1 MTGQQNYLMLLS
13 LYGYFLLAWKA
24 HFVTS
29 SASFILAA
37 PEKKGMLG
45 TVTIR
50 SGEDDSEDD
59 DSEEDDLE
67 EDDLEDSSWNPL
79 TRS

>member
-1 MTGQQNYLMLLS
+1 
-13 LYGYFLLAWKA
+13 
-24 HFVTS
+24 VTS

-50 SGEDDSEDD
+50 SGEDDLEEAGEDD
-59 DSEEDDLE
+59 LEEAGEDDLE
-67 EDDLEDSSWNPL
+67 EDAEDDLEDSNWNPL

>member
-1 MTGQQNYLMLLS
+1 M
-13 LYGYFLLAWKA
+13 
-24 HFVTS
+24 TS

-50 SGEDDSEDD
+50 SGEDDSEEDASEED
-59 DSEEDDLE
+59 DSEEDA

>member
-1 MTGQQNYLMLLS
+1 
-13 LYGYFLLAWKA
+13 
-24 HFVTS
+24 VTS

-50 SGEDDSEDD
+50 SGKD
-59 DSEEDDLE
+59 DSEEAAEDDLEEAAEDDSE

>member
-1 MTGQQNYLMLLS
+1 M
-13 LYGYFLLAWKA
+13 
-24 HFVTS
+24 TS

-50 SGEDDSEDD
+50 SGEDDLEEAVED
-59 DSEEDDLE
+59 DSEEAA
-67 EDDLEDSSWNPL
+67 EDDLDDSSWNPL

>member
-1 MTGQQNYLMLLS
+1 M
-13 LYGYFLLAWKA
+13 
-24 HFVTS
+24 TS

-37 PEKKGMLG
+37 PEKKGMFG